1 MKRLAIIALML
12 AQPAIAVTTHLS
24 TTEIHQPDGPILTMK
39 PHQIITQNYD
49 VTPKPGNQTWTSIK
63 TCLSTRESQSVTL
76 TVTLTNTE
84 TNEIYY
90 WHKHAGN
97 DCNKETFDIP
107 VHVFHPLRLTLTCAA
122 YPLDTVKASANGAI
136 AQYCRG
142 WAIFSSQIT
151 TP

>member
-1 MKRLAIIALML
+1 MKYLPLIASLL
-12 AQPAIAVTTHLS
+12 AQPALALTTHLS
-24 TTEIHQPDGPILTMK
+24 TTEIHQPDGLNLRMK
-39 PHQIITQNYD
+39 PHQIITEFYD
-49 VTPKPGNQTWTSIK
+49 VKPKPGNQTWTSIK

-76 TVTLTNTE
+76 TATLTNTE
-84 TNEIYY
+84 TGEIYY
-90 WHKHAGN
+90 WHKHSGN
-97 DCNKETFDIP
+97 SCNKETFDIP

-122 YPLDTVKASANGAI
+122 YPLDTLKASANGAI

>member
-1 MKRLAIIALML
+1 MKYLLIALL
-12 AQPAIAVTTHLS
+12 FSQPAFAVTTHLS
-24 TTEIHQPDGPILTMK
+24 TTEIHQPDGKNLVMLPN
-39 PHQIITQNYD
+39 QIITENYD
-49 VTPKPGNQTWTSIK
+49 VTPKPGNETWTSIK
-63 TCLSTRESQSVTL
+63 TCLSTRENQSVTL

-84 TNEIYY
+84 TGEIYY

-122 YPLDTVKASANGAI
+122 YKLDSIKAAANGNVK
-136 AQYCRG
+136 QYCRG
-142 WAIFSSQIT
+142 WAIFASQIT